1 MGCHMGP
8 SLDDAVL
15 RLVHTFQDGKPEAAE
30 PLWNAYF
37 GRLVRLALDHLRS
50 HSSPDPRA
58 DSEDVAISA
67 FNSFCHAVSE
77 GRFPRLEDRHALWN
91 ILVVITRRKV
101 VDLVERERRQKRG
114 GRCQRLDA
122 PVEQM
127 PGREPGPEEAAIAA
141 DLYWTLFASLGNDQL
156 RAAAQLHLEGWT
168 VAEIAEFLG
177 CSISTIDRRL
187 RRVRK
192 TAETLWGAMDAPAD

>member
-1 MGCHMGP
+1 M
-8 SLDDAVL
+8 V
-15 RLVHTFQDGKPEAAE
+15 RLVRTFQEGDPEAAV

-37 GRLVRLALDHLRS
+37 ERLVRLALEHLRT

-67 FNSFCHAVSE
+67 FHSFCQAVSE
-77 GRFPRLEDRHALWN
+77 GRFPRLEDRHALWT

-101 VDLVERERRQKRG
+101 FDLVAREHRQKRG
-114 GRCQRLDA
+114 GLHERLDA
-122 PVEQM
+122 PVELLEA
-127 PGREPGPEEAAIAA
+127 RTPGPEEAAIAA
-141 DLYWTLFASLGNDQL
+141 DLYWNLYARLGTDEL

-177 CSISTIDRRL
+177 CSVSTIDRRL
-187 RRVRK
+187 RRVREV
-192 TAETLWGAMDAPAD
+192 AESLWGTVETPAS